1 MSATTTLTGRLFA
14 RTRTRT
20 GGPGEDRGPEIL
32 EHVLGW
38 TLVVLLAVL
47 VTRAGLM

>member
-1 MSATTTLTGRLFA
+1 MTASTVTAARLRSRA
-14 RTRTRT
+14 RT
-20 GGPGEDRGPEIL
+20 GGPGDDERGPKIL

>member
-1 MSATTTLTGRLFA
+1 MVFVMTSTTHSPALVRA
-14 RTRTRT
+14 RT
-20 GGPGEDRGPEIL
+20 GGPRDDDGPKLL

>member
-1 MSATTTLTGRLFA
+1 MTSTTHPRLLVRA
-14 RTRTRT
+14 RT
-20 GGPGEDRGPEIL
+20 GGPDDGPEVL

-38 TLVVLLAVL
+38 TLVVLLALL